1 MAQWFLWFG
10 YLVAS
15 GHGLS
20 LRHAR
25 HQSVGT
31 PTAEEILEPRILIDD
46 TDHVF
51 RQRASDMFAAQEPEY
66 TEKRNQNHR
75 RRCEYAYATGDC
87 FFIF

>member
-1 MAQWFLWFG
+1 MDQWLLWFG

-15 GHGLS
+15 TYGLS

-31 PTAEEILEPRILIDD
+31 PTAEEILEPQILIED

-51 RQRASDMFAAQEPEY
+51 RQRASDMFAQEPEY
-66 TEKRNQNHR
+66 TEKRNLNHR
-75 RRCEYAYATGDC
+75 RR
-87 FFIF
+87 

>member
-1 MAQWFLWFG
+1 MARWLLWWFG

-15 GHGLS
+15 SHGLS

-31 PTAEEILEPRILIDD
+31 PTAEEILEPQILMED

-51 RQRASDMFAAQEPEY
+51 RQRASDMFAQEPEY
-66 TEKRNQNHR
+66 AEKRNMNHR
-75 RRCEYAYATGDC
+75 RR
-87 FFIF
+87 